1 MKANIKGLS
10 LVLLVF
16 AFPVFAETSGQEIHI
31 YPNGEIHLIGAEIFR
46 KHANNFFTLKS
57 WDIKWTMPIDLTDT
71 KIKIESAYGV
81 PIELS
86 EILEGHLLEIK
97 GKTKYQNFEHSI
109 DPILIK
115 DLSIKKGELLPP
127 PPIPP
132 VPISAPVPTPMPAP
146 TTSSINSGKLTMTLK
161 PGYWGGQ
168 VKILQEFLKK
178 QGYFPKSEST
188 SRYFGPA
195 TKSALMEFQK
205 ANALEAAGTLGP
217 KTRVLINSLLGQ

>member
-1 MKANIKGLS
+1 MKITAKILS
-10 LVLLVF
+10 IFALLLALSVS
-16 AFPVFAETSGQEIHI
+16 AEEAGQEIRI
-31 YPNGEIHLIGAEIFR
+31 YPTGEIYLIGAELVR
-46 KHANNFFTLKS
+46 KHANNFYTIRS
-57 WDIKWTMPIDLTDT
+57 WNLKWTLPIDATDT
-71 KIKIESAYGV
+71 KIKIESAYGA
-81 PIELS
+81 PIGLA

-132 VPISAPVPTPMPAP
+132 VPISTPVTTPMPAP

-161 PGYWGGQ
+161 HGYWGGQ